1 MAASSW
7 WKFEHNENLTGTR
20 DTWLSPLTHII
31 IELDMNICNVKLAT
45 TKALKQQRKETKFPE

>member
-1 MAASSW
+1 MGA
-7 WKFEHNENLTGTR
+7 R

-31 IELDMNICNVKLAT
+31 IEPDMNSCNVRLAT